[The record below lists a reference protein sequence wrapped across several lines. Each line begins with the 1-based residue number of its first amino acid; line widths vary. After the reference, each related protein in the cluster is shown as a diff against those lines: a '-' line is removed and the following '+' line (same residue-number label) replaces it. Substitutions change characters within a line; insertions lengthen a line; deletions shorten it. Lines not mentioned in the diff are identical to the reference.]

1 MHKRASG
8 AKLVFYDLHG
18 GGFKVQVMADAR
30 YTFLFSSNLHMQL
43 LDYGFYFFL
52 KSPKF
57 KLKKGQID
65 AASFF
70 RDFSQLPVSF

>member
-30 YTFLFSSNLHMQL
+30 YPVLSSILHM
-43 LDYGFYFFL
+43 
-52 KSPKF
+52 
-57 KLKKGQID
+57 
-65 AASFF
+65 
-70 RDFSQLPVSF
+70 